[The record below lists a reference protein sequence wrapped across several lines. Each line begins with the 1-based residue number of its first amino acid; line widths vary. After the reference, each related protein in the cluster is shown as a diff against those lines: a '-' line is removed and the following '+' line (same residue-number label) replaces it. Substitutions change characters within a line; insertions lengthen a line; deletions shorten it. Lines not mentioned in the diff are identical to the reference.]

1 MSSCGQ
7 RASTFA
13 LARSEKA
20 TTATA
25 VRTTDVSCAQAKSTL
40 HEDALLFAGGDAPGR
55 FCSVHQRRRVS
66 RSTNSTNNVLKTTP
80 GVRSAVLLKA
90 CLHNERSTLREKKAI
105 HVGLRKSPHERRL
118 LRIHH
123 QSENSFMLKGIHEL
137 RKVEFPRVLFGLKA
151 YSVDKWKMLSSIHEG
166 DAQTFAQI
174 VPCLSTR
181 MLQRDALATKL
192 RYANPVNGQG
202 SKALTAV
209 HQRQARP
216 CEKKATEVSRPQLR
230 G

>member
-123 QSENSFMLKGIHEL
+123 QCRRQNPADL
-137 RKVEFPRVLFGLKA
+137 GLQDA
-151 YSVDKWKMLSSIHEG
+151 YQDKRIKYVNYRQSIR
-166 DAQTFAQI
+166 Q
-174 VPCLSTR
+174 ST
-181 MLQRDALATKL
+181 
-192 RYANPVNGQG
+192 
-202 SKALTAV
+202 
-209 HQRQARP
+209 
-216 CEKKATEVSRPQLR
+216 
-230 G
+230 